1 MLKKVSDH
9 WWILRFDGD
18 EGRFVWFGYTEGEV
32 KGKFA
37 RWMQRASSSRS
48 IRPTAITGARSETA
62 YCYGGM
68 K

>member
-1 MLKKVSDH
+1 MLTKVSDQ
-9 WWILRFDGD
+9 WWMLRFEGD

-48 IRPTAITGARSETA
+48 GAFYRSR
-62 YCYGGM
+62 
-68 K
+68 

>member
-37 RWMQRASSSRS
+37 RWMQRASQSKLHRRTEFTGALSETDYGSRS
-48 IRPTAITGARSETA
+48 
-62 YCYGGM
+62 
-68 K
+68 